1 MRKILSWIV
10 LAPVF
15 AVLISFAVS
24 NRETL
29 VLRLWPTDYEVAA
42 PVFLLA
48 LGGLFI
54 GFLWGAV
61 VVWFAG
67 GEARARA
74 RREAARAEAA
84 ERDAERLKAEIAQ
97 LQDKAR
103 KAEAKV
109 PAVAGPAAAA
119 VPRIL

>member
-1 MRKILSWIV
+1 M
-10 LAPVF
+10 
-15 AVLISFAVS
+15 
-24 NRETL
+24 
-29 VLRLWPTDYEVAA
+29 
-42 PVFLLA
+42 
-48 LGGLFI
+48 
-54 GFLWGAV
+54 